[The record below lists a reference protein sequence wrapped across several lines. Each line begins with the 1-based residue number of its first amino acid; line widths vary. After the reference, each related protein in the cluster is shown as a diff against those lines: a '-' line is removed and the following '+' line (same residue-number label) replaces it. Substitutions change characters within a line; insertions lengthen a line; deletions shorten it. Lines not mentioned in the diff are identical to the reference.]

1 MTVTLEAILLVA
13 RIGKV
18 RILFEE
24 RGKYTLGREGTAHG
38 KRVSYHGELWLP
50 PHRKH
55 LADIVDEPSKVEP
68 LLVRVNFPD
77 SLCCLV
83 TVEGVRIIRLQRA
96 RRGRRGRRGDVT
108 SGLEKLNNQL

>member
-1 MTVTLEAILLVA
+1 MTVTLEVILLVA

-77 SLCCLV
+77 PLCCLV

-96 RRGRRGRRGDVT
+96 RRGKGNIT